1 MTDSCSFDE
10 LFMNDSSV
18 RALFMVIASVVIS
31 RKEAVQILSEERG
44 RSQTCPLDSS
54 LISKW
59 CADLG
64 FRTGLREFDETQ
76 MAKLKAVNRH
86 YAQGK
91 SRKQLIKK
99 MEDPKWYLSQN

>member
-1 MTDSCSFDE
+1 
-10 LFMNDSSV
+10 
-18 RALFMVIASVVIS
+18 MVVASVVIS

-76 MAKLKAVNRH
+76 MAMLRAVNRH
-86 YAQGK
+86 YSQGK
-91 SRKQLIKK
+91 SRKQLIKQ
-99 MEDPKWYLSQN
+99 MENPEWYLSQS

>member
-1 MTDSCSFDE
+1 
-10 LFMNDSSV
+10 
-18 RALFMVIASVVIS
+18 MVIASVITS
-31 RKEAVQILSEERG
+31 RKEAVQILSVDRG

-64 FRTGLREFDETQ
+64 FRSGLREFDEEQ
-76 MAKLKAVNRH
+76 MAMLKAVNRH

-91 SRKQLIKK
+91 SRKQLIKQ
-99 MEDPKWYLSQN
+99 MEDPEWYLSES